1 LGLTGVMR
9 LRFAG
14 NDVIHQLTKKI
25 QKRQVLRFDLTDI
38 EGNTAY
44 AEYDNFVVAEEL
56 ARYKL
61 QSLGQYSGTAGRC
74 DMTT

>member
-1 LGLTGVMR
+1 
-9 LRFAG
+9 
-14 NDVIHQLTKKI
+14 
-25 QKRQVLRFDLTDI
+25 VLRVDLTDI